1 MHYIKRKHLGSEGI
15 NEADMSIGNAAGDKS
30 SVAAFRVSHGD
41 AGRDVESSRSSEFGG
56 VSSEVAEED
65 PANVWRRRMLVIL
78 CSFCTALSYCDR
90 VNMSVAVTEMAKELE
105 WDIHQRASVLA
116 AFFWGYI
123 WSQIPGAYL
132 AQKYGGHVV
141 LGVAAFAW
149 SLSTI
154 IVPFLAGI
162 SYRHVVFGRIA
173 LGVCEGSVFPV
184 IYHLFASR
192 VPKEERSRALGSI
205 NFGVFGG
212 AVFSFAASPVMMHR
226 FHWSMVFY
234 FFGGIGMI
242 WVVLWGLFSYYIDT
256 PDGSTA
262 LPCFPPRKQIAQP
275 IRKSPTENLSLLQ
288 QARLIVCHKVVVAI
302 FYAHFCHNIAAFVLM
317 SWLPTYFEEVFDL
330 GGSSLALSCL
340 PYITMGVAVTFTSR
354 HADEFIARGEM
365 PLATVRRIS
374 TIVGF
379 LGAGTFML
387 LITTSSW
394 AVSAIGY
401 MCLALACNG
410 AGPVAGYEAAKL
422 DVAAPE
428 YVGRLQSISNTLAAF
443 AGIIGVPMVAFI
455 KEATGSWEA
464 VFLAMS
470 LVFYSAAFVF
480 HMFGHYSGKVVP
492 G

>member
-1 MHYIKRKHLGSEGI
+1 MKASAASLEAGMAAKTEAKREQ
-15 NEADMSIGNAAGDKS
+15 
-30 SVAAFRVSHGD
+30 
-41 AGRDVESSRSSEFGG
+41 
-56 VSSEVAEED
+56 ED
-65 PANVWRRRMLVIL
+65 PLYIERRRLLVIL

-90 VNMSVAVTEMAKELE
+90 VNMSVAVTEMSKELQ
-105 WDIHQRASVLA
+105 WDMHQRASVLA

-149 SLSTI
+149 SISTL
-154 IVPFLAGI
+154 IVPLLARY
-162 SYRHVVFGRIA
+162 SHTYVVYGRIL
-173 LGVCEGSVFPV
+173 LGICEGSTFPV

-192 VPKEERSRALGSI
+192 VPKDERSRALGSI

-212 AVFSFAASPVMMHR
+212 AVFSFAASPVMMHH
-226 FHWSMVFY
+226 FHWSSVFY
-234 FFGGIGMI
+234 FFGSLGML
-242 WVVLWGLFSYYIDT
+242 WVLCWGLFAYYIDI
-256 PDGSTA
+256 PDGTTA
-262 LPCFPPRKQIAQP
+262 LPCMPPRAPATPSLMRAKPSAP
-275 IRKSPTENLSLLQ
+275 SEGPTLLQ
-288 QARLIVCHKVVVAI
+288 QARLIVCHKVVGAI

-317 SWLPTYFEEVFDL
+317 SWLPTYFEEAFDL

-340 PYITMGVAVTFTSR
+340 PYIVMGVAVTFTST
-354 HADEFIARGEM
+354 HADRFIARGEL
-365 PLATVRRIS
+365 PLSTVRRIS
-374 TIVGF
+374 TITGF
-379 LGAGTFML
+379 VGAGTFML

-394 AVSAIGY
+394 VFSAITY

-443 AGIIGVPMVAFI
+443 AGIIGVPTVAYI

-464 VFLAMS
+464 VFLVMGA
-470 LVFYSAAFVF
+470 VFYSAALVF
-480 HMFGHYSGKVVP
+480 HTFGHYSGKVVP